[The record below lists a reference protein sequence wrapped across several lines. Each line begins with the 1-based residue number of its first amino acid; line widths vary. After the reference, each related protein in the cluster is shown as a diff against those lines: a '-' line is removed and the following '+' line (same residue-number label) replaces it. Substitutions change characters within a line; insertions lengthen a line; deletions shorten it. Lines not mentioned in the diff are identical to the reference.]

1 MNSLHIK
8 YPEVVSLLWYF
19 VLGTL
24 AAFGAVCGLWVLL
37 GWMIPVGKGCALVC
51 WGEAGEEILTGFRW
65 LRGLGL
71 LHCPLIVVT
80 EELGEPLEQTENCR
94 PEQLLVRL
102 EQERNRFDG
111 TGNGDPTGRGQCRG
125 ISEL

>member
-1 MNSLHIK
+1 MVPGIK

-24 AAFGAVCGLWVLL
+24 AAFGALCALWVML
-37 GWMIPVGKGCALVC
+37 GWLLPVGKGCALVC
-51 WGEAGEEILTGFRW
+51 WGSAADEIFTGFKW

-80 EELGEPLEQTENCR
+80 EMPGEPLEMTENCR
-94 PEQLLVRL
+94 PEQLLARL

>member
-1 MNSLHIK
+1 MDPCNIK

-19 VLGTL
+19 LVGTL
-24 AAFGAVCGLWVLL
+24 AAFGVFCVLWVLL
-37 GWMIPVGKGCALVC
+37 GWLIPVGKGCALVC
-51 WGEAGEEILTGFRW
+51 WGEAGEETLAGFRW

-80 EELGEPLEQTENCR
+80 EDCGESPEQTENCR

-111 TGNGDPTGRGQCRG
+111 TGNGDPTGRGQRRG
-125 ISEL
+125 ISKL